1 MDKEQF
7 IPVIPRVKVYE
18 TKLLDKAKFE
28 RMIESDT
35 AQEAL
40 KVLQETEYANVMGDV
55 KRAEDYEEILS
66 SELTRVYD
74 NLYRICPDTTLIEI
88 MSLRY
93 EYHNIK
99 VLVKGKVA
107 KKDFSNM
114 LINLGS
120 TDTEKLKFAI
130 DNEAYRELDS
140 FKKKSVEES
149 IEDFNANNDPQNI
162 DLIIDKYMFEEMV
175 YLAKKINENFVLK
188 YVKSQIDLANIKTL
202 LRVKK
207 QDKSREFL
215 QSVLIKGGEVS
226 TDMLVLMLND
236 SAENIASKL
245 SYTRYGAIL
254 KEGIESYAKTGSVSL
269 FEKLSDN
276 FIMSLLKGAKIMT
289 SGVEPIIA
297 YIYAKENE
305 IKLIRIIM
313 VGKLNNISAE
323 VIRERLRDSYV

>member
-1 MDKEQF
+1 MDKAQF

-28 RMIESDT
+28 RMIDSDS
-35 AQEAL
+35 AKEAL
-40 KVLQETEYANVMGDV
+40 KVLQETEYASVMGDV

-74 NLYRICPDTTLIEI
+74 NLYRICPDTTLIKI

-99 VLVKGKVA
+99 VLVKAKVA
-107 KKDFSNM
+107 NKDFSSM
-114 LINLGS
+114 LINLGD
-120 TDTEKLKFAI
+120 TDVEKLKFAI
-130 DNEAYRELDS
+130 ENESYRDLDS
-140 FKKKSVEES
+140 FKRKSVEEA
-149 IEDFNANNDPQNI
+149 IENFNTNNDPQNI
-162 DLIIDKYMFEEMV
+162 DLIIDRYMFEEMM
-175 YLAKKINENFVLK
+175 YLAKKIDESFVLK
-188 YVKSQIDLANIKTL
+188 FVKCQIDLANIKTL

-207 QDKSREFL
+207 QQKSREFL
-215 QSVLIKGGEVS
+215 QAVLIKGGEVS
-226 TDMLVLMLND
+226 IDTLVLMLND
-236 SAENIASKL
+236 SPENIANKL

-276 FIMSLLKGAKIMT
+276 FIMSMLKGAKIVT

>member
-130 DNEAYRELDS
+130 DNE
-140 FKKKSVEES
+140 
-149 IEDFNANNDPQNI
+149 
-162 DLIIDKYMFEEMV
+162 
-175 YLAKKINENFVLK
+175 
-188 YVKSQIDLANIKTL
+188 
-202 LRVKK
+202 
-207 QDKSREFL
+207 
-215 QSVLIKGGEVS
+215 
-226 TDMLVLMLND
+226 
-236 SAENIASKL
+236 
-245 SYTRYGAIL
+245 
-254 KEGIESYAKTGSVSL
+254 
-269 FEKLSDN
+269 
-276 FIMSLLKGAKIMT
+276 
-289 SGVEPIIA
+289 
-297 YIYAKENE
+297 
-305 IKLIRIIM
+305 
-313 VGKLNNISAE
+313 
-323 VIRERLRDSYV
+323 